1 MAFFIFTCLLKG
13 LLAVFTLETDYPSE
27 TCYPLDN
34 TRKADNTP
42 QFRYGTVLVF
52 AEQSA
57 GLYPSVHPSIL
68 TDFEDGL
75 SFSDG

>member
-13 LLAVFTLETDYPSE
+13 LLTVFTLETDHPSE

-42 QFRYGTVLVF
+42 
-52 AEQSA
+52 
-57 GLYPSVHPSIL
+57 
-68 TDFEDGL
+68 
-75 SFSDG
+75 

>member
-27 TCYPLDN
+27 TCYPLGN

-42 QFRYGTVLVF
+42 
-52 AEQSA
+52 
-57 GLYPSVHPSIL
+57 
-68 TDFEDGL
+68 
-75 SFSDG
+75 